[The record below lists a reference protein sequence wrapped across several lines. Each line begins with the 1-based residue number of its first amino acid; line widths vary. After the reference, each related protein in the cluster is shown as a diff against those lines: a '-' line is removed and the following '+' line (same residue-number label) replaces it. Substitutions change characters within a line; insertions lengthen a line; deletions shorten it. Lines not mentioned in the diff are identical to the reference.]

1 MTRDELK
8 RSGLLDQY
16 VLGLL
21 GPEQSAEVERLM
33 EEDPFLESEVERLRK
48 DLNSYADS
56 RSNIGPPPSGRTLRT
71 PEEFQDLDHE
81 MITGMM
87 ERNHTL
93 NSWRYVLIAACLLL
107 IGLSGFLFRLK
118 EDARAML
125 VRERALHA
133 QDDASHR
140 LDMER
145 SRDAIQ
151 VATGNWDNLQ
161 SFEHRL
167 DTGTLH
173 VHLLPGAGIALVDLS
188 DVPPPP
194 AGHAYYIFT
203 GEESKRSLQP
213 EIVTP
218 RQLGGLYAVRL
229 ESKHPELRIYEWVI
243 GRTAPPSPSD
253 AALVRMPLP
262 PSE

>member
-21 GPEQSAEVERLM
+21 GPEQSAEVERMM
-33 EEDPFLESEVERLRK
+33 EEDPFLQQEVHRLRGE
-48 DLNSYADS
+48 LNSYADS
-56 RSNIGPPPSGRTLRT
+56 RNIGPPPTGRTLRT
-71 PEEFQDLDHE
+71 AEEFQDLDHE
-81 MITGMM
+81 MITAMM

-93 NSWRYVLIAACLLL
+93 NIWRYVLVAVCFLL
-107 IGLSGFLFRLK
+107 IGISGYLFRLK
-118 EDARAML
+118 EDAQVML

-145 SRDAIQ
+145 SREAIEA
-151 VATGNWDNLQ
+151 ATGNWDNLK
-161 SFEHRL
+161 SFEQPM
-167 DTGTLH
+167 DTGTLR
-173 VHLLPGAGIALVDLS
+173 VHLLPGAAMALVDLS

-194 AGHAYYIFT
+194 HGHAYYIFT
-203 GEESKRSLQP
+203 GADSRQALQP

-218 RQLGGLYAVRL
+218 RKLGGLYAVKL
-229 ESKHPELRIYEWVI
+229 IEDDPQLRIYQWAI
-243 GRTAPPSPSD
+243 GRTAPPTARDS
-253 AALVRMPLP
+253 AIVQLPLP
-262 PSE
+262 LSK